1 MYTITKGKWSSK
13 GVLTQLL
20 IFDIFRIFACLIW
33 KHARILLLKM
43 SSFFLIQYIS
53 SISDKITIPFRSLHH
68 LPIGF
73 LTSFLSRSCVCLSL
87 ANLLTRS
94 LYLYLSSMSFIVDWT
109 CMVLFVNW
117 KTFSTLSKSLS
128 YILIYDFRFIY
139 DVNITF
145 YVNMSKRC
153 CFALIYISFKMK

>member
-1 MYTITKGKWSSK
+1 MKLKRCSNTITN
-13 GVLTQLL
+13 
-20 IFDIFRIFACLIW
+20 IW
-33 KHARILLLKM
+33 HFSYFCVSHLETCTHPTFKM
-43 SSFFLIQYIS
+43 SSFFLIQYLS
-53 SISDKITIPFRSLHH
+53 SISDKITIPFLSLHH

-87 ANLLTRS
+87 ANLLTHS
-94 LYLYLSSMSFIVDWT
+94 LYLYLSSISFIVDWP

-145 YVNMSKRC
+145 FVNMSKC
-153 CFALIYISFKMK
+153 CYFALIYISFKIR